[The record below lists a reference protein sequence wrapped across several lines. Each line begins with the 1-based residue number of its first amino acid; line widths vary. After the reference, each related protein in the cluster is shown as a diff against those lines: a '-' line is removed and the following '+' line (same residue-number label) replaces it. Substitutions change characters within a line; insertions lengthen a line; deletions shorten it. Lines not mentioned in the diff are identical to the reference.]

1 MKFKIFLSFL
11 LMISFLFNLS
21 LTSSYACS
29 CVQPESA
36 QKELSARDFVF
47 SGKVKKIIDQNE
59 NSIIKSSADLLKIHF
74 EVNETW
80 KGIDETEV
88 IVFTERDSASCGFSF
103 TTNEDYLVYA
113 NKEEGK
119 KKVNICSR
127 TSPLV
132 NASADI
138 HELGEGKKPTEIV
151 NLNED
156 SGQGG
161 ITLFGLHVSVTAF
174 IIWLLVGVLIIFIIT
189 FFIRN
194 KRKNLK

>member
-1 MKFKIFLSFL
+1 MKFKIFICSFL
-11 LMISFLFNLS
+11 VISFLFNLS
-21 LTSSYACS
+21 ITSSYACS

-47 SGKVKKIIDQNE
+47 SGKVKKVIDQNE
-59 NSIIKSSADLLKIHF
+59 NSIIKSSADLLEIHF
-74 EVNETW
+74 EVNEMW

-113 NKEEGK
+113 NEEERK
-119 KKVNICSR
+119 MKVNICSR

-138 HELGEGKKPTEIV
+138 DELGEGEKPTKIV
-151 NLNED
+151 NLNEHARD
-156 SGQGG
+156 GG
-161 ITLFGLHVSVTAF
+161 ITATT
-174 IIWLLVGVLIIFIIT
+174 IIIGISLGALIIIFISYFIT
-189 FFIRN
+189 N
-194 KRKNLK
+194 KRKNSK

>member
-1 MKFKIFLSFL
+1 MKFKLFLCFL

-132 NASADI
+132 NASVDI
-138 HELGEGKKPTEIV
+138 NELGEGEKPTKSV
-151 NLNED
+151 NINENSRD
-156 SGQGG
+156 GKMTTTT
-161 ITLFGLHVSVTAF
+161 IIIGLSLGA
-174 IIWLLVGVLIIFIIT
+174 LMIIFITYFIT
-189 FFIRN
+189 N
-194 KRKNLK
+194 KRKNSK